1 MIAFNEM
8 CFFVVVGKEY
18 CYQWVLLT
26 CRGLERLA
34 STIDD
39 IDVRY
44 LSDPLISYFWKERG
58 EGQPQ

>member
-1 MIAFNEM
+1 MIAFNET

-18 CYQWVLLT
+18 CYQWVRLA
-26 CRGLERLA
+26 CRGLECLA

-44 LSDPLISYFWKERG
+44 LSVPMIRYLWKERG
-58 EGQPQ
+58 KGQPQ